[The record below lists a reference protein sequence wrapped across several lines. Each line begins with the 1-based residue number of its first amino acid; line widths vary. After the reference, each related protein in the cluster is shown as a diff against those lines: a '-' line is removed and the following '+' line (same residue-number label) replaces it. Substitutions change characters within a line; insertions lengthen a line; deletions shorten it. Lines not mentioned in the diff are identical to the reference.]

1 MCVSGLPVRNGS
13 KHAGEIA
20 SMALDL
26 LSQCG
31 QFTIRHMPEVPMRL
45 RIGLHSGDMSLL
57 TDITEKTE
65 MTVAKNATQG
75 SG

>member
-1 MCVSGLPVRNGS
+1 MCVSGLPARNGN

-45 RIGLHSGDMSLL
+45 RIGLHSGDTCRIIVCL
-57 TDITEKTE
+57 
-65 MTVAKNATQG
+65 V
-75 SG
+75 